1 MYNIYNISCPPLPS
15 QDLRVAAEEQRTH
28 AARLASSLEE
38 ERRASSQLGQEAQ
51 QAQLSLQTRLQELQV
66 QLDTQQATAREMSS
80 ALGRERELRTGA
92 GRLEEEEEQQEQ
104 EEVGGERSVLQ
115 RLQRDLDE
123 KHAQVRVG
131 AHP

>member
-1 MYNIYNISCPPLPS
+1 M
-15 QDLRVAAEEQRTH
+15 AAEEQRTH
-28 AARLASSLEE
+28 AAQLASSLEE
-38 ERRASSQLGQEAQ
+38 ERRASSQLTLQAQ

-92 GRLEEEEEQQEQ
+92 GGAARLEEEEQQE
-104 EEVGGERSVLQ
+104 EVGEERSVLQ

-123 KHAQVRVG
+123 KHAQVMMG
-131 AHP
+131 SGDLMGNTLYNMG

>member
-1 MYNIYNISCPPLPS
+1 M
-15 QDLRVAAEEQRTH
+15 AAEEQRTH

-38 ERRASSQLGQEAQ
+38 ERRASSRLGQEAQ
-51 QAQLSLQTRLQELQV
+51 RAQLSLQTRLQELQV

-92 GRLEEEEEQQEQ
+92 GRAARLEEEKEKEGEGEEEQ

-123 KHAQVRVG
+123 KHAQVRTG
-131 AHP
+131 SHS